1 MLQRIVIAGAAVLV
15 LVPQFNLGADVV
27 SLAGILTPMV
37 ISGDEFRGRQK
48 HGNGASSR
56 IGERLDSLWKTV
68 LRASNV

>member
-1 MLQRIVIAGAAVLV
+1 MLYRIIIAGAIMLV
-15 LVPQFNLGADVV
+15 VVPQFNLGAEVV
-27 SLAGILTPMV
+27 SLAGMLTAMV

-56 IGERLDSLWKTV
+56 IGEHLESLRKSA

>member
-1 MLQRIVIAGAAVLV
+1 MLYRIVIAGAVMLV
-15 LVPQFNLGADVV
+15 LVPQFNLGAEVV

-37 ISGDEFRGRQK
+37 ISVGGSRGRQR

-56 IGERLDSLWKTV
+56 IGERLDSLWKTA